1 MTVRNLEFLFRPKS
15 VAVVAEAEEASR
27 YADVVLANLAAGGF
41 PGTLI
46 PLGVRRRSRFAIG
59 DDVRLDEFA
68 TAPELAIVC
77 ASLDLVPA
85 IIGQLGARGTRGVI
99 VGPWLWHRMSRSQI
113 ALARKGILQAAQPWL
128 MRVLGPGSGG
138 LVVPAG
144 GLNASAAPVPI
155 KPGKIA
161 LVSQSTAIAAA
172 VLDRAQSRGIG
183 FSTVLHLGAGLD
195 VDLADT
201 LDWLAADPDTRS
213 ILVQI
218 DEIVDGRKFLSAAR
232 AAARNK
238 PVVAIHC
245 RRLAAD
251 APANGPWRAD
261 DVFQAALRRA
271 GWVSIDTLGA
281 LFEAVE
287 AMARVRA
294 SRGESLTIIG
304 NGHGLAR
311 IAAETLLRLGGQLG
325 EISPST
331 LSHLEKRLQT
341 RSPLSNPLALPPD
354 VRPEDWAAALSAVLA
369 DSRTDTVLT
378 VCSPSP
384 FAASDQV
391 AAAICA
397 VSRASERNVFT
408 AWVGGGAMLEAQR
421 IAAAHGVLSHDSPE
435 RAIAAFL
442 GVLNFRRNRDLL
454 IQLPPSQAAD
464 FMPDGEAARSTL
476 GEALAAGEEMLSARR
491 ARRLLHAYGIA
502 VGEPPAATSI
512 DAALVAA
519 EQTGYPVDL
528 ALLFANGTVFAE
540 TANGLRS
547 PAEVRLAARDLRRR
561 QRAQQPASR
570 VGGYRLRPSAA
581 RSGTP
586 ALRLGVALDE
596 LFGPVIFLARSA
608 AAGPPR
614 HGDCVVALPPLN
626 QMLAL
631 DLVRRSGFTEEAAGS
646 DERPALE
653 AALSQAL
660 IRLSQ
665 LLTDLEPVASIDLDP
680 LHVEATG
687 VVALDARIGLARAG
701 TESERR
707 RLAIR
712 PYPKELERAL
722 SWNGRTLLVRPIQ
735 PEDQEAL
742 GALLNSLQP
751 EDARM
756 RFFNAIRSISRGRL
770 ARFTQIDYDREMAL
784 VAIERDADGS
794 TRALGEVRAVTDS
807 SGEFADFAIV
817 VDSALK
823 GQGLGRLLLDTL
835 VNYCRSRGIAE
846 LRGETLDG
854 NLRMQ
859 RLARRLGFTLSTGA
873 DRGTIDLRLAL
884 RQPVSWRAGSGR

>member
-15 VAVVAEAEEASR
+15 VALVAEPAEASR

-41 PGTLI
+41 PGRLI
-46 PLGVRRRSRFAIG
+46 SLGVHRRSHFVIG

-113 ALARKGILQAAQPWL
+113 ALARQGILQAAQPWL

-172 VLDRAQSRGIG
+172 VLDRAESRGIG

-201 LDWLAADPDTRS
+201 LDWLAADADTRS

-218 DEIVDGRKFLSAAR
+218 DEIVDGRKFLAAAR

-245 RRLAAD
+245 RRLVAGG
-251 APANGPWRAD
+251 PPNGPWRAD
-261 DVFQAALRRA
+261 DAFQAALRRA

-287 AMARVRA
+287 AMARVRPP
-294 SRGESLTIIG
+294 RGETLTIIG
-304 NGHGLAR
+304 NGHGLGR

-325 EISPST
+325 ELSPGT
-331 LSHLEKRLQT
+331 LSHLERRLQT

-369 DSRTDTVLT
+369 DSRTDSVLT
-378 VCSPSP
+378 VCSASP

-442 GVLNFRRNRDLL
+442 GVLNFRRNRALL
-454 IQLPPSQAAD
+454 IQMPPSQAAD
-464 FMPDGEAARSTL
+464 FLPDGEAARSTL
-476 GEALAAGEEMLSARR
+476 GEALAAGEETLSARR
-491 ARRLLHAYGIA
+491 ARRLLHAYGIVVA
-502 VGEPPAATSI
+502 EPPAATSI

-519 EQTGYPVDL
+519 EQIGYPVDL
-528 ALLFANGTVFAE
+528 ALLLANGAVFAE
-540 TANGLRS
+540 TADGLRS
-547 PAEVRLAARDLRRR
+547 PAKVRRAARELRRR
-561 QRAQQPASR
+561 QHAQPPAGR
-570 VGGYRLRPSAA
+570 VSGYPLRPSAA

-586 ALRLGVALDE
+586 ALRLGVALDP
-596 LFGPVIFLARSA
+596 LFGPLIFVARSA
-608 AAGPPR
+608 AGQA
-614 HGDCVVALPPLN
+614 HDGDCVVALPPLN

-631 DLVRRSGFTEEAAGS
+631 DLVKRSAFAEAVADV
-646 DERPALE
+646 DERHALE
-653 AALSQAL
+653 AAFSQAL

-665 LLTDLEPVASIDLDP
+665 LLTDLDPIASVDLDP

-687 VVALDARIGLARAG
+687 VVALAARIGLARSGA
-701 TESERR
+701 EIDRR

-712 PYPKELERAL
+712 PYPKELEHL
-722 SWNGRTLLVRPIQ
+722 THWHGRTLLVRPIQ

-756 RFFNAIRSISRGRL
+756 RFFNAVRSISRGRL

-784 VAIERDADGS
+784 VAIERDGDGPA
-794 TRALGEVRAVTDS
+794 RALGEVRAVTDS

-823 GQGLGRLLLDTL
+823 GQGLGRLLLERL
-835 VNYCRSRGIAE
+835 LSYCRSRRIAE
-846 LRGETLDG
+846 LRGETLEG

-884 RQPVSWRAGSGR
+884 RPPASTRDGGDR